1 MPEWPSI
8 LWIDLVLT
16 VVCSGREVHMPDE
29 EYFTVKEVAKRLK
42 INPETV
48 RVWIREEK
56 IRATNLGAKRTGY
69 RIPESEVQRIL
80 KGGE

>member
-1 MPEWPSI
+1 MTDEE
-8 LWIDLVLT
+8 LLT
-16 VVCSGREVHMPDE
+16 VS
-29 EYFTVKEVAKRLK
+29 EVAGKLK

-48 RVWIREEK
+48 RVWLRSGKLKGVMPGGDRI
-56 IRATNLGAKRTGY
+56 GY